1 MLPAT
6 ISVAGITPIFGAA
19 AADDVE
25 GFEEDELASDMQGS
39 LRRRDAVEVARP
51 APDRRFR
58 RGSSFYERLDGIAQL
73 RGIRVNADINR
84 VNIDQCHLGVKSIE
98 R

>member
-1 MLPAT
+1 MKTPEPIMLPAT
-6 ISVAGITPIFGAA
+6 INVAGITPIFGAA
-19 AADDVE
+19 GADDVE

-58 RGSSFYERLDGIAQL
+58 RGSSFYERLDGIA
-73 RGIRVNADINR
+73 
-84 VNIDQCHLGVKSIE
+84 
-98 R
+98 